1 MGDLSLDSLL
11 QGITDTQE
19 LKEYIYKLNCN
30 RGHFDGID
38 KNL

>member
-19 LKEYIYKLNCN
+19 LKEYKIVTGAILT
-30 RGHFDGID
+30 G
-38 KNL
+38 